1 MDLFIISTVQNLLNP
16 LDIYLPHQYSHALK
30 PYFYEDIFRTAT
42 GSQDALNTIDDLI
55 QLF

>member
-30 PYFYEDIFRTAT
+30 PYFYEDIFQITT
-42 GSQDALNTIDDLI
+42 GSQDALNTIDGLI